1 MYLEIFLIILII
13 SVTYFIYYGNDSRIE
28 IEGYNNKKYKVRP
41 DINQDLLK
49 RKADFLAELDVKAQT
64 ITKEMFDD
72 NYPNEVIANRLYTR
86 FKNSSIDETP
96 PNDNGAAYTINKG
109 PISICIQKKNGEF
122 HNSEDAFFVIL
133 HELAHIMSNSYGHGK
148 EFQDNFD
155 YIIKYAVKKGHW
167 KDKEYETK
175 PTDYCGVN
183 ITSSPCDNDAC
194 SKNSLDKYFKETLF

>member
-13 SVTYFIYYGNDSRIE
+13 CVLCFIFGNDTRIE
-28 IEGYNNKKYKVRP
+28 IEGYNNKKYKIRP
-41 DINQDLLK
+41 NNNKDLMK
-49 RKADFLAELDVKAQT
+49 RKADFLANLDIKAEN
-64 ITKEMFDD
+64 ITKDMYTD
-72 NYPNEVIANRLYTR
+72 NYPNKEIASRLYSR

-109 PISICIQKKNGEF
+109 PISICIQKKDGTF
-122 HNSEDAFFVIL
+122 HNGEDAFFVIL

-155 YIIKYAVKKGHW
+155 YIIKYAVKKNYW
-167 KDKEYETK
+167 KDKEYENK

-194 SKNSLDKYFKETLF
+194 SKSSLDQYFKETLF